1 MNRTK
6 RSLEGEVDLLKL
18 LLYIAAGGMK
28 EGDERIARLEGM
40 MEEALRQL
48 RELSMRVDRY
58 RGIGMTDKAASD
70 VVSYPEPPSVKYQ
83 PGAADYCLVEGRIVP
98 RYPLGREGER

>member
-1 MNRTK
+1 MNGTERP
-6 RSLEGEVDLLKL
+6 LEGEVDLLKL

-58 RGIGMTDKAASD
+58 RGIGMTDKCVEAC
-70 VVSYPEPPSVKYQ
+70 PEPPSVKYQ

-98 RYPLGREGER
+98 RYPLGRT